1 MLPITFQPV
10 YDSQLIR

>member
-1 MLPITFQPV
+1 MLPIKFQPV